1 MESPPLSKQQ
11 SRSLIMELQR
21 HHCYDLIHIGMR
33 ELLEDRMGYFSA
45 LDYQQTLYGMTGKS
59 SCLTMSD
66 DELTATVENLKIE
79 GYLVDLNENLLR

>member
-1 MESPPLSKQQ
+1 MGSPPLSKQQ

-33 ELLEDRMGYFSA
+33 ELLEDRMGYYSA

-66 DELTATVENLKIE
+66 DELASTLEALKSE
-79 GYLVDLNENLLR
+79 GYLHELHDFSN